1 MSYGRVSLLG
11 LLMLVGGT
19 APAVAQ
25 DSTLAP
31 RTGSAEM
38 RQRIEARFTER
49 VKTDLGLTE
58 EQTAKLRQVADD
70 WFDKRRAMEAEERDL
85 RQALQGQL
93 RPGVAA
99 NSDSVTRIVNHL
111 LDLKVKYAESYREEN
126 KQLGF
131 LTPVQRAQYYSL
143 RERLLDALRHA
154 KQMRRSSGGAQRWHG
169 GGTRQGGAQSWHGRQ
184 P

>member
-1 MSYGRVSLLG
+1 MSHGGVSLLG
-11 LLMLVGGT
+11 LLMLVGSA
-19 APAVAQ
+19 APVMGQ
-25 DSTLAP
+25 DSTQAP
-31 RTGSAEM
+31 RMRSAEM
-38 RQRIEARFTER
+38 RQRIETRFTER

-58 EQTAKLRQVADD
+58 EQTAKLEQVAGD

-99 NSDSVTRIVNHL
+99 NSDSVSRIVNQL

-143 RERLLDALRHA
+143 RERLLDALKHA
-154 KQMRRSSGGAQRWHG
+154 RQMRRSGGGAQHWQGGAQRWHG
-169 GGTRQGGAQSWHGRQ
+169 RQ

>member
-1 MSYGRVSLLG
+1 MSHVRVSLLG
-11 LLMLVGGT
+11 LLMLVGSA
-19 APAVAQ
+19 APALAQ
-25 DSTLAP
+25 DSAQAP
-31 RTGSAEM
+31 RMGPAEM
-38 RQRIEARFTER
+38 RQRIETRFTER
-49 VKTDLGLTE
+49 VKTDLGLTD
-58 EQTAKLRQVADD
+58 EQTGKLKEVAAG

-99 NSDSVTRIVNHL
+99 NSDSVSGIVNQL
-111 LDLKVKYAESYREEN
+111 LDLKVRYAESYREEN

-143 RERLLDALRHA
+143 RERLLDALKQAR
-154 KQMRRSSGGAQRWHG
+154 QMRRSSGGAQHWQGSTPHG
-169 GGTRQGGAQSWHGRQ
+169 GGHQ

>member
-1 MSYGRVSLLG
+1 MSQGRVSLLG
-11 LLMLVGGT
+11 LLMLVGT
-19 APAVAQ
+19 AAPMMAQ
-25 DSTLAP
+25 DSAQAP
-31 RTGSAEM
+31 GMGSAEM

-58 EQTAKLRQVADD
+58 EQTVKLKQVAGD
-70 WFDKRRAMEAEERDL
+70 WFDKRRAMESEEREL

-93 RPGVAA
+93 RPGIAA
-99 NSDSVTRIVNHL
+99 NSDSVSRIVNQL

-143 RERLLDALRHA
+143 RERLLDALKQAR
-154 KQMRRSSGGAQRWHG
+154 QMRRSGGGAQHWHD
-169 GGTRQGGAQSWHGRQ
+169 GASRGQGRQ